1 MGMDLQQLIEIYWP
15 LLREL
20 KQVLKLF
27 KKVCS
32 NLDADDRE
40 WIRQDWS
47 EIFDIAT
54 SVQEQFTSVRK
65 LYHNKSVQQMK
76 DLVMIMKTEI
86 DTWRHGCPQVS
97 DVSDSEPVDSEPVDS
112 EPDDSGFDDPESP
125 TKRLKLAE
133 DDDRST
139 KKGDRLKRQPR
150 TTRTTRKVRIVL
162 RTKTNTNHRPLLWRD
177 DDESNQTPRILP
189 DDPSPRS
196 NAQSFSSNAQAFSS
210 NAQAFSS
217 NDQAFSNSGQQERSR
232 PRGLIGDI
240 MEKNQKKADMDQEM
254 KDS

>member
-20 KQVLKLF
+20 KQALKLF

-65 LYHNKSVQQMK
+65 LYHDKSVQQMK

-97 DVSDSEPVDSEPVDS
+97 DVSDSEPVDS

-196 NAQSFSSNAQAFSS
+196 NAQSFSSNAQAFS
-210 NAQAFSS
+210 
-217 NDQAFSNSGQQERSR
+217 NSGQQERSR